1 MRAFRIAYDGRPFH
15 GFQRQPSVPTIED
28 AIFDALRDLGVFQG
42 DKPAGY
48 SAAGRTDA
56 GVSALAQTIAIEAP
70 DWLTPRALN
79 GDLPET
85 VRAWAWT
92 DVPDDFHATYDANSR
107 EYRYFLY
114 APDIDDDLARDV
126 LDRLRGEHD
135 IHNLTPDDE
144 HTVRRLHGD
153 LSRDGPYLVVTLRS
167 SGFSH
172 ELVRRVVS
180 LIRAVASGAAP
191 LSKVDR
197 VLGPAPIDGPAG
209 VPPAPAYPLFLRAVD
224 YDISFEVD
232 PDGAT
237 SAIDRFHETAVEDRT
252 RARVGDAIA
261 AGIEDASD
269 GSR

>member
-15 GFQRQPSVPTIED
+15 GFQRQPSVPTVED
-28 AIFDALRDLGVFQG
+28 AIFDALRDLGVFEG
-42 DKPAGY
+42 EKPAGY

-79 GDLPET
+79 SELPAT

-92 DVPDDFHATYDANSR
+92 EVPDDFHATYDATSR

-114 APDIDDDLARDV
+114 APDLDDELGRDV
-126 LDRLRGEHD
+126 LEALRGEHD
-135 IHNLTPDDE
+135 FHNLTPDDE

-153 LSRDGPYLVVTLRS
+153 LSRDGPYLVVTLRAG
-167 SGFSH
+167 GFSR

-180 LIRAVASGAAP
+180 LIRAVASGGAP
-191 LSKVDR
+191 LSTVER
-197 VLGPAPIDGPAG
+197 VLGPDPIDGPDG
-209 VPPAPAYPLFLRAVD
+209 VPPAPAYPLFLRDVA
-224 YDISFEVD
+224 YDVSFEVD
-232 PDGAT
+232 PDGAAA
-237 SAIDRFHETAVEDRT
+237 AIDRFNETAVEDRT
-252 RARVGDAIA
+252 RARVGGAIV
-261 AGIEDASD
+261 AGIETASD